1 MAIAKGRPLTVQ
13 EVMEYTKYSKVH
25 AYNYKKVI
33 DSLFS
38 LLIS

>member
-13 EVMEYTKYSKVH
+13 EVVEYTNYSEVH
-25 AYNYKKVI
+25 AYKYKKVI
-33 DSLFS
+33 DKLFS